1 MDFNFYIFAIVITEL
16 LMLAMLIHVATYS
29 AFTREQKRW
38 YICTFLAVMLCA
50 GAEVL
55 ALKFS
60 GHGQGVIVPLSVLT
74 AIQFS
79 VTPML
84 PVFFA
89 GALGMRRMIK
99 VSGALLLLHAA
110 IELISPFF
118 GWIFYFDENGT
129 YYRGRLYIVY
139 EAFYI
144 VSLLFLI
151 GSLIIV
157 GRRFKHRDVF
167 TIVMIPVV
175 MVAGIIPLVFYK
187 VYTDYVA
194 IGICA
199 ALCYIYYN
207 DLVQQDA
214 KAKLVSDQEVI
225 SGMQNHIITGMASLI
240 ESRDAE
246 TGEHVSRTSDL
257 VRSIAENAREDGV
270 YTDALDDGF
279 ISRLYSLAP
288 MHDVGKI
295 VVPDDILKKPG
306 KLTPEEF
313 EQMKRHASEGGT
325 VIRQILNGI
334 TDEEY
339 LKFASDIATYHHER
353 WDGAGYPEGLSGEDI
368 PLAARIMAIADV
380 FDALISERCYKK
392 AIPVAEALEVIR
404 AESGSH
410 FDPKL
415 AEVFLNHVSQE

>member
-1 MDFNFYIFAIVITEL
+1 MDYNFYLFAIVITEL
-16 LMLAMLIHVATYS
+16 LMLAMLIHVVTYS
-29 AFTREQKRW
+29 AFTKGQKRW

-60 GHGQGVIVPLSVLT
+60 GSGGGVVVPLSILT
-74 AIQFS
+74 AVQFS
-79 VTPML
+79 ITPML

-99 VSGALLLLHAA
+99 VSGALLLIHAA
-110 IELISPFF
+110 IELLSLYF
-118 GWIFYFDENGT
+118 GWVFYFDENGT
-129 YYRGRLYIVY
+129 YFRGKYYIIY

-151 GSLIIV
+151 GSLIMV
-157 GRRFKHRDVF
+157 GRRFKHRDVL
-167 TIVMIPVV
+167 TIVMIPVI
-175 MVAGIIPLVFYK
+175 MAAGIIPLIFFK
-187 VYTDYVA
+187 IYTDYIA
-194 IGICA
+194 IGVCA
-199 ALCYIYYN
+199 SLCYIYYN

-214 KAKLVSDQEVI
+214 KAKLVADQKVI
-225 SGMQNHIITGMASLI
+225 SGMQENIITGMASLI

-246 TGEHVSRTSDL
+246 TGEHVSRTSNL
-257 VRSIAENAREDGV
+257 VKSIAENARNDGV
-270 YTDALDDGF
+270 YADALDDRF
-279 ISRLYSLAP
+279 VTELYALAP

-325 VIRQILNGI
+325 VIRQILSGI

-339 LKFASDIATYHHER
+339 LKFASAIATCHHER
-353 WDGAGYPEGLSGEDI
+353 WDGSGYPEGLSGEDI

-380 FDALISERCYKK
+380 YDALISERCYKK
-392 AIPVAEALEVIR
+392 AIPVGEALEIIR
-404 AESGSH
+404 DESGSH

-415 AEVFLNHVSQE
+415 AEVFLKHVANE

>member
-1 MDFNFYIFAIVITEL
+1 MDYNFYIFAIVITEL

-29 AFTREQKRW
+29 AFSREQKRW
-38 YICTFLAVMLCA
+38 YVYTFVAVMLCA
-50 GAEVL
+50 AAEVL
-55 ALKFS
+55 ALMLS
-60 GHGQGVIVPLSVLT
+60 GHGKAVIVPLSIIT

-79 VTPML
+79 ITPML

-99 VSGALLLLHAA
+99 LSGSLLLVHAA
-110 IELISPFF
+110 IEFISPFF
-118 GWIFYFDENGT
+118 GWIFYFDANGT
-129 YYRGRLYIVY
+129 YFRGKYYIIY

-151 GSLIIV
+151 GSLIMV
-157 GRRFKHRDVF
+157 GRRFKHRDVL
-167 TIVMIPVV
+167 TIIMIPIV
-175 MVAGIIPLVFYK
+175 MVAGIIPLVFFK
-187 VYTDYVA
+187 IYTDYIA

-214 KAKLVSDQEVI
+214 KAKLVADQEVI
-225 SGMQNHIITGMASLI
+225 SGMQKHIITGMASLI

-246 TGEHVSRTSDL
+246 TGEHVSRTSSL
-257 VRSIAENAREDGV
+257 VKSIAENARNDGV
-270 YTDALDDGF
+270 YADKLDDRF
-279 ISRLYSLAP
+279 VSELYALAP

-306 KLTPEEF
+306 KLTPDEF

-325 VIRQILNGI
+325 VIRQTLSGV

-353 WDGAGYPEGLSGEDI
+353 WDGKGYPEGLAGEDI

-380 FDALISERCYKK
+380 FDALVSERCYKK
-392 AIPVAEALEVIR
+392 PIPLEEAYAIIRSEA
-404 AESGSH
+404 GSH
-410 FDPKL
+410 FDPAL
-415 AEVFLNHVSQE
+415 AKVFLEHKPQ

>member
-1 MDFNFYIFAIVITEL
+1 MEFNFYIFAIVITEL
-16 LMLAMLIHVATYS
+16 LMLAMLIHVVTYS
-29 AFTREQKRW
+29 AFTKEQKRW

-50 GAEVL
+50 AAEVL

-60 GHGQGVIVPLSVLT
+60 GYGKIVAVPLSILT

-79 VTPML
+79 LTPML

-99 VSGALLLLHAA
+99 VSGILLLIHAGLE
-110 IELISPFF
+110 ILSLFF
-118 GWIFYFDENGT
+118 GWIFYFDDSGT
-129 YYRGRLYIVY
+129 YFRGKLYIIY

-151 GSLIIV
+151 GSLIMV
-157 GRRFKHRDVF
+157 GKRFKHRDVF
-167 TIVMIPVV
+167 TIVMIPIV
-175 MVAGIIPLVFYK
+175 MLSGIIPLVFFK
-187 VYTDYVA
+187 VYTDYIA
-194 IGICA
+194 IGVCA

-214 KAKLVSDQEVI
+214 KAKLVAEQEVI
-225 SGMQNHIITGMASLI
+225 SGMQEHIISGMASLI
-240 ESRDAE
+240 ESRDAD
-246 TGEHVSRTSDL
+246 TGEHVSRTSNL
-257 VRSIAENAREDGV
+257 VKSIAESARNDGV
-270 YTDALDDGF
+270 YADKLDDRF
-279 ISRLYSLAP
+279 VSELYALAP

-306 KLTPEEF
+306 KLTPDEF

-325 VIRQILNGI
+325 VIRQTLSGV

-353 WDGAGYPEGLSGEDI
+353 WDGTGYPEGLSGESI

-380 FDALISERCYKK
+380 YDALISERCYKK
-392 AIPVAEALEVIR
+392 ALPVGEALEIIR
-404 AESGSH
+404 DESGSH

-415 AEVFLNHVSQE
+415 AEVFLEHVAKE